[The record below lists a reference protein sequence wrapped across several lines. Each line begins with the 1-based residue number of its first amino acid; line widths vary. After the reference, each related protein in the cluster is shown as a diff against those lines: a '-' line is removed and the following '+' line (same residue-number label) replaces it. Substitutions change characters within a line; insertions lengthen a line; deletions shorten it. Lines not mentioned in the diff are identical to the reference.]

1 MKTRSYENHS
11 MLTVVTG
18 RRRIGKTTL
27 ISKAMGDACYVY
39 FFVGKKNET
48 VLCAEFAAEMRR
60 KLGIFVP
67 EGIRMFK
74 DIFSILMQE
83 GMRRKYTVVID
94 EFQNLGHS
102 EQLGSISPKNSY

>member
-1 MKTRSYENHS
+1 
-11 MLTVVTG
+11 
-18 RRRIGKTTL
+18 
-27 ISKAMGDACYVY
+27 
-39 FFVGKKNET
+39 
-48 VLCAEFAAEMRR
+48 MRR

-94 EFQNLGHS
+94 EFQNFGDVNP
-102 EQLGSISPKNSY
+102 SIFSDIQNNWD